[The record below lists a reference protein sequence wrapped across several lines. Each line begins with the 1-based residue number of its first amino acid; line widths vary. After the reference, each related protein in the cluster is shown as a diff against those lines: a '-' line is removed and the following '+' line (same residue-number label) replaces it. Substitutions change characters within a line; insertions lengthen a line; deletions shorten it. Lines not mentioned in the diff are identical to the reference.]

1 MSWTMPHRALQIVA
15 FLLLLAAAGSFALGV
30 ATTPQRGGRLPGE
43 KAALGAKG
51 AAVID
56 AEEAAPLSE
65 ERIEGPPPPTPEEIA
80 KAEAEAEAKKRAAAE
95 AAAQEEADAA
105 ANAAPAGNMLLP
117 IRPPAVLPG
126 NAAPAEPP
134 PADEPP
140 H

>member
-65 ERIEGPPPPTPEEIA
+65 ERIEGPPPPPELTEEEKAKLEEEKQA
-80 KAEAEAEAKKRAAAE
+80 KAAAAARARSEAE
-95 AAAQEEADAA
+95 AAAGAVTPPPAA
-105 ANAAPAGNMLLP
+105 APPAPAP
-117 IRPPAVLPG
+117 
-126 NAAPAEPP
+126 EPP
-134 PADEPP
+134 PPPPKPQTEEPVF
-140 H
+140 